1 MLFTKDTKEG
11 IIYFNCFYRYYLYL
25 NRFICYDKN
34 MNKNNVKKQRMYILI
49 FSVLWLLVLSFLYT
63 QLPEIIPMQF
73 NLKGEVVRETS
84 KALFYIVVSLFYGL
98 YLLYCWL
105 RFKDKAI
112 PKKQLITIYFL
123 MFFSLFI
130 LILGQV
136 TT

>member
-1 MLFTKDTKEG
+1 
-11 IIYFNCFYRYYLYL
+11 
-25 NRFICYDKN
+25 